1 MKFESFV
8 TLMIHCIRFK
18 RIIIGLQNEY
28 WNLRGIYLIVI
39 EICKRKQMIQ
49 DKHYE
54 HFTLLFNLYHLI
66 FNLLRLL

>member
-54 HFTLLFNLYHLI
+54 HFPSLCYLI
-66 FNLLRLL
+66 YTI